1 MFVILYNYPLSEEEF
16 MCLENE
22 KNENNEQIT
31 INLFHLMNDIDEY
44 VPPQQEEVVLDK
56 KGKPIQNEAKLD
68 KDQALI
74 QKYFSS
80 TLLVPKKEILDT
92 ENDDKKDDEMNDTK
106 TSKMNKKE
114 EEKKDEE
121 KKDDND
127 DEMIEVV
134 LSDIYNKF
142 IELKDNSDKLSKL
155 RQCCFEKE
163 DFTYK
168 ILNEET
174 QEDTISEFYKN
185 FLVKIAKMHAQFV
198 YYQNWSKEKKLIK
211 LLSDDQQKA
220 KEYSINNCISINSN
234 VDYEND
240 SIGRSLIAFC
250 ADLIKERRIDNRN
263 DLIYTINN
271 FDGVF
276 NDNIDL
282 FTYEFFESKK
292 YKIESSIIQKKE
304 NENKKEEDDV
314 TKRILSEIKTKK
326 SAPIIENQNI
336 NQLNTNNSN
345 YIL

>member
-1 MFVILYNYPLSEEEF
+1 MEKSIPCRKEKKIIFDKIEEAEKEKEEAEKYWKEQEEIEKKKENEDKDDKKKKEEKKKDDKNKKVYPKPEEIEIPKYDEYTNEMFVILYNYPLSEEEF

-31 INLFHLMNDIDEY
+31 INLFHLINDIDEY
-44 VPPQQEEVVLDK
+44 NPPEPEEVVLDK
-56 KGKPIQNEAKLD
+56 KGKPIQKEAKLD

-185 FLVKIAKMHAQFV
+185 FLVKIAKMHAQFI

-211 LLSDDQQKA
+211 LLDDGQNKA
-220 KEYSINNCISINSN
+220 KEFSIYNCISINSN

-240 SIGRSLIAFC
+240 SIGRSLIAF
-250 ADLIKERRIDNRN
+250 
-263 DLIYTINN
+263 
-271 FDGVF
+271 
-276 NDNIDL
+276 
-282 FTYEFFESKK
+282 
-292 YKIESSIIQKKE
+292 
-304 NENKKEEDDV
+304 
-314 TKRILSEIKTKK
+314 
-326 SAPIIENQNI
+326 
-336 NQLNTNNSN
+336 
-345 YIL
+345 